1 MNLVEPILFGVV
13 ITLLGLLLTM
23 IFSFLKPELPKEC
36 EQWDK
41 NHVMEATLFSVGFV
55 FYFILNNNM
64 VKSHYPSLFA

>member
-41 NHVMEATLFSVGFV
+41 NNVMEATLFSVGFV
-55 FYFILNNNM
+55 FYFILSNDM
-64 VKSHYPSLFA
+64 VKSYYPSLFV